1 MSTSTGSSASTRD
14 LASAGNV
21 DRRVNLEVDLAPGA
35 KRELILRNPI
45 MTASGTSSNGL
56 ELARL
61 FDVNR
66 LGALLSKGVT
76 LRPRRGN
83 PTPRIV
89 ETPAGMLNSIG
100 FQNVGVRKLLR
111 DVATVWETWS
121 VPVVVNMLGDTV
133 DEFAH
138 LAQILDGAPGVAAV
152 EVNISCPN
160 LDVGGVAFGRDP
172 IAAGRVIEAVSTAT
186 TLPVIA
192 KLTPDVT
199 DITVVSRACEEAGA
213 DALCVANSFLG
224 MSIDVHTRRPRT
236 NRPVAG
242 LTGPAIKPLALRL
255 VWESARAVSIPVI
268 GCGGISDGRDA
279 VEFLLAGATAV
290 QVGTASFRDPYA
302 SVRVLEELLDYC
314 REHGVADINDLIGAV
329 QTD

>member
-1 MSTSTGSSASTRD
+1 MSTSTGSSASTREF
-14 LASAGNV
+14 ASARGV

-76 LRPRRGN
+76 LQPRRGN

-111 DVATVWETWS
+111 DAATVWETWS

-199 DITVVSRACEEAGA
+199 DISVVARACEEAGA
-213 DALCVANSFLG
+213 DALCVANSFVG

-314 REHGVADINDLIGAV
+314 REHGIADINELIGAV